1 MSATVSLR
9 RAVDMIN
16 DVEGT
21 ADPEECRKR
30 QNRARMFYNDGD
42 LQPDSDVS
50 QGKTAHYG
58 EAGVLSLRL
67 TLVAHE
73 SGLDRNF
80 IAQMNLFFMQPVSDL
95 GAHPAPGVVKV
106 LSTNADKAVE
116 RILAGE
122 NLSMVAERYRKPK
135 GPLVWG
141 FRFDP
146 PPVSSLPPELAE
158 AVAATNA
165 ASRAGRDVLL
175 TVTFPAADLVR
186 PLLDRMR

>member
-16 DVEGT
+16 DVEGI

-42 LQPDSDVS
+42 LQPDTDVS

-73 SGLDRNF
+73 NGLDRNF
-80 IAQMNLFFMQPVSDL
+80 IAQMNLFLMQPVSDL
-95 GAHPAPGVVKV
+95 EAHPAPGLLKV
-106 LSTNADKAVE
+106 LSTNAGKAVE

-122 NLSMVAERYRKPK
+122 SVSLVAERYRKSN

-146 PPVSSLPPELAE
+146 IPVSSLPPELAE
-158 AVAATNA
+158 AVAGSNA
-165 ASRAGRDVLL
+165 ANRTGQ
-175 TVTFPAADLVR
+175 AAILRVALPVSDLVG
-186 PLLDRMR
+186 PLLGRMR

>member
-1 MSATVSLR
+1 MSATMSLR
-9 RAVDMIN
+9 QAVDLIN
-16 DVEGT
+16 DMEGT
-21 ADPEECRKR
+21 ADPEERRKR

-50 QGKTAHYG
+50 QGKTGQYG

-73 SGLDRNF
+73 NGLDRNF
-80 IAQMNLFFMQPVSDL
+80 IAQMNLFLSQPMPEL
-95 GAHPAPGVVKV
+95 GAHPATGIVKV
-106 LSTNADKAVE
+106 LPTNADKTVQ

-122 NLSMVAERYRKPK
+122 DLSLIAERYSKPE
-135 GPLVWG
+135 GPLAWG

-146 PPVSSLPPELAE
+146 PSVSTLPPDLAE

-165 ASRAGRDVLL
+165 ANRADSHVLL
-175 TVTFPAADLVR
+175 NVTLPAADLVR